1 MPAETHTHRA
11 PLDRA
16 AVSELIRDRLAELL
30 GLEQGSVAETDRL
43 DALGVDDIVLVDLA
57 ELLED
62 ELGERTIGFHID
74 DEDLQELETVRD
86 AIDDVVRV
94 TRGAKRRCTDGGA
107 PDRGRPRPR

>member
-1 MPAETHTHRA
+1 VPAETHTQRG

-16 AVSELIRDRLAELL
+16 AVSELILDRLAELL
-30 GLEQGSVAETDRL
+30 GLDEGALSEADRL
-43 DALGVDDIVLVDLA
+43 ADLGVDDIVLVDLA

-86 AIDDVVRV
+86 AIDDVLSRL
-94 TRGAKRRCTDGGA
+94 A
-107 PDRGRPRPR
+107 